1 MKIKTVSQLI
11 ELSGSYKTTD
21 LVYMR
26 LGDQTVA
33 RAKVTPANPR
43 SSDQLKVRSYLT
55 LAMRN
60 WDTLTAAQRSAWQ
73 VYAERYIIPGNPDAQ
88 LKGIGLN
95 TYARANAIRQALGL
109 AMISDAPLDGP
120 PVYPTGI
127 RQLAAQNPDSLGFEL
142 DHGITS
148 VAGYQVLVR
157 ATPAM
162 PTVARVPR
170 ANEYRYVC
178 GMGPASFHALAASSG
193 AYTFSPTRFIVD
205 PDLRYGVEVRIIRTA
220 DGMASTPIYG
230 DFIKQG

>member
-11 ELSGSYKTTD
+11 ELSGTYKTTD

-26 LGDQTVA
+26 LGDKTVA

-60 WDTLTAAQRSAWQ
+60 WDTLTAQQRSAWQ
-73 VYAERYIIPGNPDAQ
+73 SYAERYILPGNRDAQ

-109 AMISDAPLDGP
+109 AMISDAPLEGL
-120 PVYPTGI
+120 PVGPTGI

-142 DHGITS
+142 DHAVPLTGH
-148 VAGYQVLVR
+148 QVVVR

-162 PTVARVPR
+162 PTVARAPVPSD
-170 ANEYRYVC
+170 YRYVR
-178 GMGPASFHALAASSG
+178 GMGPDSFQPLVASG
-193 AYTFSPTRFIVD
+193 GQYTFSPTRFIVD
-205 PDLRYGVEVRIIRTA
+205 PDLRYGVEVRIVRTA
-220 DGMASTPIYG
+220 DGMASPPIYG
-230 DFIKQG
+230 DFVKQG